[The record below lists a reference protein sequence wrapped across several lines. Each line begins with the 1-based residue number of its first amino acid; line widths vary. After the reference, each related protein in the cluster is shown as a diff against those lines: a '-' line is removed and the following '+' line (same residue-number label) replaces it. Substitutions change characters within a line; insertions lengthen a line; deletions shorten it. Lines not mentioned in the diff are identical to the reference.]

1 MLQVSDRNN
10 GSWAAS
16 GLDRASLLFITR
28 RMERIVR
35 STSLGASY
43 TSKLRRAS
51 MSVSAIES
59 RPNMAQELV
68 VAKGLRQVA
77 DDPRLQCAG
86 ANIIARVGG
95 YHYGGNLFALQQ

>member
-1 MLQVSDRNN
+1 
-10 GSWAAS
+10 
-16 GLDRASLLFITR
+16 
-28 RMERIVR
+28 
-35 STSLGASY
+35 
-43 TSKLRRAS
+43 

-86 ANIIARVGG
+86 ANIIARVSG
-95 YHYGGNLFALQQ
+95 YQYGGNLKAAAFKAATCALNIAIS

>member
-1 MLQVSDRNN
+1 
-10 GSWAAS
+10 
-16 GLDRASLLFITR
+16 
-28 RMERIVR
+28 
-35 STSLGASY
+35 
-43 TSKLRRAS
+43 

-59 RPNMAQELV
+59 GPNMAQELV

-95 YHYGGNLFALQQ
+95 YHYGGNLFALQQQTVAQLKAVHVRHTEIHDKAAGAV